1 MVGSNVGIGTA
12 SPTSSLQV
20 AGLLANSLAGGV
32 CAGML
37 QASTSAAVLAVVAG
51 LSNTS
56 SYVSFTYSGRT
67 YSQGGLIQYGHINNS
82 MIFSTAGTAAMVLDS
97 GGNLVVGTT
106 TLQPTYKLYVNGA
119 FYASSASAT
128 VKSFDIPH
136 EGKGPGW
143 RLRHRVLEA
152 PQAGVVYHFKVDCE
166 VGENA
171 IDLPEYYS
179 WLGTD
184 PIVHVTPYRCF
195 GAGWGDV
202 DAGGKTL
209 KVTVN
214 QAGSYRVTPFAT
226 CNDPGSVE
234 EFDAFGVEYQR
245 AD

>member
-1 MVGSNVGIGTA
+1 
-12 SPTSSLQV
+12 
-20 AGLLANSLAGGV
+20 
-32 CAGML
+32 
-37 QASTSAAVLAVVAG
+37 
-51 LSNTS
+51 
-56 SYVSFTYSGRT
+56 
-67 YSQGGLIQYGHINNS
+67 
-82 MIFSTAGTAAMVLDS
+82 MVLDS
-97 GGNLVVGTT
+97 GGNLVIGTT

-143 RLRHRVLEA
+143 RLRHRVLES

-184 PIVHVTPYRCF
+184 PIVHVTPYKCF

-202 DAGGKTL
+202 DAEGKTL
-209 KVTVN
+209 TVTVN
-214 QAGSYRVTPFAT
+214 QAGSYRVTLFAVR
-226 CNDPGSVE
+226 NDPGSVE
-234 EFDAFGVEYQR
+234 EFAQFGTEYQR